1 LRKPWVIHD
10 GFIKIA
16 DPQRNHFFNVERL
29 NQFRKVGGV
38 RIEDDIVI
46 TKTGYLNLTQVPKEI
61 SEIEQLMA

>member
-1 LRKPWVIHD
+1 M
-10 GFIKIA
+10 
-16 DPQRNHFFNVERL
+16 ERL